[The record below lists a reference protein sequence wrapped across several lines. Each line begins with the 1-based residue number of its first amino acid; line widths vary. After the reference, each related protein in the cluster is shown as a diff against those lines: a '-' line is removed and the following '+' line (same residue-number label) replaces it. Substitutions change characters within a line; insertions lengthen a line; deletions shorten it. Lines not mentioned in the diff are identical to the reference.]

1 MIETTLIEQLRSV
14 SLGESR
20 DGGPLYIKLARALE
34 KLISTQWLAPGQALP
49 PERELA
55 EGLSVARVT
64 VRNAYKLL
72 LESGDLEVRRG
83 SGTFV
88 TNRPVHI
95 EQPLS
100 DLSSFSQDMKLRGME
115 PGAAVLGCDTRP
127 PSSEEALLFGV
138 ARQDMMMALD
148 RLRLADGIPV
158 AVERAVVPH
167 RLIGGEQIGEGSL
180 YNALARHGHRPVRA
194 VQKLTAMIFEP
205 IEAELLGV
213 QPGTACL
220 LIERVSRSADN
231 RVVEHTRSH
240 YRGDIYDFVAEL
252 TAGE

>member
-14 SLGESR
+14 PLAGNRGS
-20 DGGPLYIKLARALE
+20 GPLYIRLAREIE
-34 KLISTQWLAPGQALP
+34 KLIGTQWLAPGQALP

-55 EGLSVARVT
+55 EGLSIARIT

-72 LESGDLEVRRG
+72 LESGGLEVRQG

-88 TNRPVHI
+88 AKRPAHI
-95 EQPLS
+95 EQPLW

-115 PGAAVLGCDTRP
+115 PGATVLGSDVRL

-138 ARQDMMMALD
+138 DRHDMMLTLD
-148 RLRLADGIPV
+148 RLRLADGMPV
-158 AVERAVVPH
+158 AVERAVVPQ

-180 YNALARHGHRPVRA
+180 YAALARHGHRPVRA
-194 VQKLTAMIFEP
+194 LQKLTAMIFQP
-205 IEAELLGV
+205 LEADLLGV
-213 QPGTACL
+213 RQGDPCL
-220 LIERVSRSADN
+220 LIERVSRRADH
-231 RVVEHTRSH
+231 RVVERTRSH

-252 TAGE
+252 TIGE

>member
-1 MIETTLIEQLRSV
+1 MIEAALIEQLRNV
-14 SLGESR
+14 SLVGSR
-20 DGGPLYIKLARALE
+20 GSGPLYISLAREIE
-34 KLISTQWLAPGQALP
+34 KLITTQWLVPGQALP

-72 LESGDLEVRRG
+72 LESGGLEVRRG

-88 TNRPVHI
+88 ASRPVHI
-95 EQPLS
+95 EQPLWN
-100 DLSSFSQDMKLRGME
+100 LSSFSQDMKLRGME
-115 PGAAVLGCDTRP
+115 PGACVLGSCARM

-138 ARQDMMMALD
+138 GRRDMMLTLD
-148 RLRLADGIPV
+148 RLRLADGLAV
-158 AVERAVVPH
+158 AVERAVFPH
-167 RLIGGEQIGEGSL
+167 RLTGGEQIGEGSL
-180 YNALARHGHRPVRA
+180 YDVLSRHGHRPVRA
-194 VQKLTAMIFEP
+194 LQKLTAMIFEP
-205 IEAELLGV
+205 LEADLLGV
-213 QPGTACL
+213 QPGAPCL

-252 TAGE
+252 TTGE